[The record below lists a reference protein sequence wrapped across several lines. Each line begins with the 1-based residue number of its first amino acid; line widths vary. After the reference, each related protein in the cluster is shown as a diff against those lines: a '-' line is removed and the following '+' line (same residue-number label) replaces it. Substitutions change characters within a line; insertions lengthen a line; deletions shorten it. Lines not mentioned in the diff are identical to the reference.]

1 MGYILKKI
9 NLLLVIAL
17 LLFISCE
24 NKNSDI
30 YVAEFESNQ
39 SKLENIHIGLY
50 TDSGAEGVYMVED
63 MLNEI
68 GSNYSTISKSI
79 ILNDELSIYDIIL
92 FPGGDMWEYKNYLSE
107 KGLQIIK
114 DYVQA
119 GGGYIG
125 ICGGSYFSANT
136 IIWRGWEYE
145 ERKYAEFSGL
155 GIFSGI
161 ADGPIEDFA
170 PSYYK
175 YKCGVNIN
183 QNHEITNDIPQ
194 QLSYLYSFGPKF
206 IISDSTNISILGKTV
221 LGDNPVILSVEE
233 QEGRVFLTSLHPEID
248 ESKESWNMIRN
259 AILWCGY
266 RTN

>member
-1 MGYILKKI
+1 MGYILKI
-9 NLLLVIAL
+9 NNLLLVIAF

-24 NKNSDI
+24 NKSSDI
-30 YVAEFESNQ
+30 YVSEFESIE
-39 SKLENIHIGLY
+39 SKLEKIHIGLY
-50 TDSGAEGVYMVED
+50 TDSGAEGVDKVEI

-68 GSNYSTISKSI
+68 GSNYSTINKSI
-79 ILNDELSIYDIIL
+79 ILNDQLSSYDIVL
-92 FPGGDMWEYKNYLSE
+92 FPGGNMWEYKNYLSE

-114 DYVQA
+114 DYVQS

-145 ERKYAEFSGL
+145 ERKYAAFSGL

-175 YKCGVNIN
+175 YECRVKIN
-183 QNHEITNDIPQ
+183 LDHAVTNDIPQ
-194 QLSYLYSFGPKF
+194 QLSCLYSFGPKF
-206 IISDSTNISILGKTV
+206 IITDSTNISILGKTV
-221 LGDNPVILSVEE
+221 LGDNPVVLSVEE

-248 ESKESWNMIRN
+248 ESKESWRMIRN
-259 AILWCGY
+259 AILWCNY